1 MIAITGATGN
11 TGRAAASALL
21 AAGMQIRVIGR
32 DPERLKHFAAAGADP
47 FVGDVL
53 DSDAMARAFANCR
66 AVYAMIPPNVA
77 APNYREYQDAAGE
90 SLATA
95 LGRAGVRHAVALS
108 SIGAQ
113 LPEGA
118 GPVSGLHHFEQ
129 RLRLVPGLNA
139 LFLRPASFF
148 ENLLASLG
156 MLRSLGIFAGL
167 LNGDLR
173 LAMIATRDVG
183 TRAAEALRA
192 LNFSGHQTQELH
204 GPCDITMND
213 AAKII
218 GAVIGKP
225 SLRYHKVPLMIAKPA
240 LRRTGMS
247 ADAVEQIVEL
257 SAAANDHR
265 MVPLESRN
273 AKNTTPTTLEQ
284 FAAEVI
290 APAYLT
296 KAVSA

>member
-11 TGRAAASALL
+11 TGRATASALL

-53 DSDAMARAFANCR
+53 DPVAMARAFANCR
-66 AVYAMIPPNVA
+66 AVYAMIPPNLA
-77 APNYREYQDAAGE
+77 ASSYREYQAAVAE
-90 SLATA
+90 SLAMA
-95 LGRAGVRHAVALS
+95 IGRVGVKHAVVLS

-113 LPEGA
+113 LAEGA
-118 GPVSGLHHFEQ
+118 GPVSGLHYLEQ
-129 RLRLVPGLNA
+129 RLGQVPGLSV
-139 LFLRPASFF
+139 LFLRPAHFF
-148 ENLLASLG
+148 ENLLGALG
-156 MLRSLGIFAGL
+156 MLRSIGIFAGL
-167 LNGDLR
+167 FNGDLR
-173 LAMIATRDVG
+173 LAMIATGDIG
-183 TRAAEALRA
+183 ARAAQALRA
-192 LNFSGHQTQELH
+192 LDFSGHQTQELH

-247 ADAVEQIVEL
+247 ADFVEQIVEL

-265 MVPLESRN
+265 MVPLEPRN
-273 AKNTTPTTLEQ
+273 AKNSTPTTLEQ

-290 APAYLT
+290 APAYLA
-296 KAVSA
+296 KAASA

>member
-11 TGRAAASALL
+11 TGRATASALL

-53 DSDAMARAFANCR
+53 DPVAMARAFANCR
-66 AVYAMIPPNVA
+66 AVYAMIPPNLA
-77 APNYREYQDAAGE
+77 ASSYREYQAAVAE
-90 SLATA
+90 SLAMA
-95 LGRAGVRHAVALS
+95 IGRVGVRHAVVLS

-113 LPEGA
+113 LAEGA
-118 GPVSGLHHFEQ
+118 GPVSGLHYLEQ
-129 RLRLVPGLNA
+129 RFGQVPGLSV
-139 LFLRPASFF
+139 LFLRPAHFF
-148 ENLLASLG
+148 ENLLGALG
-156 MLRSLGIFAGL
+156 MLRSIGIFAGL
-167 LNGDLR
+167 FNGDLR
-173 LAMIATRDVG
+173 LAMIATRDIG
-183 TRAAEALRA
+183 ARAAQALRA
-192 LNFSGHQTQELH
+192 LDFSGHQTQELH

-247 ADAVEQIVEL
+247 ADFVEQIVEL

-265 MVPLESRN
+265 MVPLEPRN

-284 FAAEVI
+284 FASEVI
-290 APAYLT
+290 APAYLA
-296 KAVSA
+296 KAASA